1 MLDLTSI
8 PEALRTAHG
17 AALARIEDATLTA
30 SQPREQAFYDGWLL
44 RYANGKAKRARSVNL
59 TGPGELPLD
68 EKLAYC
74 ADFYARRGVPF
85 ILRLTPFS
93 QPSGADQAL
102 AQAGYIAAEDTRV
115 MVLALSEANRVPAPQ
130 GTLVTLDRAE
140 FGAAL
145 ASLHGLDPQ
154 RAEVERDRY
163 ARSALDGIYLAVRAG
178 ERIIAC
184 GSAAIDGE
192 RAGIFGMVTA
202 AECRGRGLATR
213 ILVEL
218 LHQARAQGC
227 TTGYLQV
234 DAGNA
239 PARRAYSKFG
249 FRDGYAYWYRF
260 PPAAE
265 EMKG

>member
-1 MLDLTSI
+1 VLDVTSI
-8 PEALRTAHG
+8 PEALRKARG
-17 AALARIEDATLTA
+17 GALARIEDAALTA

-59 TGPGELPLD
+59 TGPGELPLA

-74 ADFYARRGVPF
+74 AEFYARRGVPF

-93 QPSGADQAL
+93 QPSGVDQAL
-102 AQAGYIAAEDTRV
+102 AQAGFIAAEDTRV
-115 MVLALSEANRVPAPQ
+115 MVLDLSEASHVSAPPA
-130 GTLVTLDRAE
+130 TLVALDRAE
-140 FGAAL
+140 FGATL

-154 RAEVERDRY
+154 RAEVERDRF
-163 ARSALDGIYLAVRAG
+163 ARSSLDGIYLAVRDG

-202 AECRGRGLATR
+202 AERRGRGIATR
-213 ILVEL
+213 IVVEL
-218 LHQARAQGC
+218 LGQARARGC

-234 DAGNA
+234 EAGNA
-239 PARRAYSKFG
+239 PARHAYSKFG
-249 FRDGYAYWYRF
+249 FRDGYAYWYRC
-260 PPAAE
+260 PSAAE
-265 EMKG
+265 ETKG

>member
-1 MLDLTSI
+1 MLDLASI
-8 PEALRTAHG
+8 PEALRTARG
-17 AALARIEDATLTA
+17 AALARIEDAALTA

-59 TGPGELPLD
+59 TWPGELALD

-74 ADFYARRGVPF
+74 AEFYARRGVPF

-93 QPSGADQAL
+93 QPAGVDQAL
-102 AQAGYIAAEDTRV
+102 AQAGFGADEDTRV
-115 MVLALSEANRVPAPQ
+115 MVLELSEARRVPAPPA
-130 GTLVTLDRAE
+130 TLVALDRGE
-140 FGAAL
+140 FGDAL
-145 ASLHGLDPQ
+145 ATLHGLDPQ
-154 RAEVERDRY
+154 RAEVERDRF
-163 ARSALDGIYLAVRAG
+163 ARSALDGIYLAVRDG

-202 AECRGRGLATR
+202 TECRGRGIATR
-213 ILVEL
+213 IVVEL
-218 LHQARAQGC
+218 LGQARARGC
-227 TTGYLQV
+227 ATGYLQV
-234 DAGNA
+234 EAGNA
-239 PARRAYSKFG
+239 PARHAYSKFG

-265 EMKG
+265 ETKG